1 MKTSFVSSYA
11 TQTSMRSVVNKAQA
25 EIQQLQTEV
34 VTGRLADVGAELGGQ
49 TSNAVRLHRDFEQ
62 FSTILDTN
70 SLVDNRLSS
79 AQAALEQSSES
90 AQNLIETLIIAKD
103 ASDEGLR
110 SVAVLQAS
118 DALSG
123 FTDAG
128 NLTANGEHLFA
139 GIDTDNEPLV
149 DYFESGNA
157 AKAAFDNAFSTYFGF
172 TQTDPATSTITAA
185 QMTDFLDNTIEPMF
199 TGADW
204 NTNWSSASDTNI
216 TSRISNE
223 ELVQS
228 SVNANGEGFRSFAFA
243 ATISVEMMNI
253 GLNEDAQSVLV
264 DKAVDAAGQGLS
276 GIDDARTML
285 GISQARLEKADTL
298 LQVQADLT
306 KIHVSEME
314 EVDIYEAST
323 RVNALMAQIETSYS
337 ITSRLQ
343 QLSLID
349 YLR

>member
-11 TQTSMRSVVNKAQA
+11 TQTSMRLIVKQSQA

-34 VTGRLADVGAELGGQ
+34 VTGRHADIGVALGGQ

-62 FSTILDTN
+62 FSTIQDTN
-70 SLVDNRLSS
+70 SLVENRLSS
-79 AQAALEQSSES
+79 AQAALEQSSTS
-90 AQNLIETLIIAKD
+90 AQDLLETLIIAKD
-103 ASDEGLR
+103 ATDEGLR
-110 SVAVLQAS
+110 NVAVLEITDSLRA
-118 DALSG
+118 

-139 GIDTDNEPLV
+139 GIDTDTKPLV
-149 DYFESGNA
+149 DYFEPGNA
-157 AKAAFDNAFSTYFGF
+157 AKTAFDNAFLTYFGF
-172 TQTDPATSTITAA
+172 TQSSAATSTITAT
-185 QMTDFLDNTIEPMF
+185 QMTDFLDNTVEPMF
-199 TGADW
+199 TGTDW
-204 NTNWSSASDTNI
+204 TTNWSSASDTNI
-216 TSRISNE
+216 TSRIARE
-223 ELVQS
+223 ELVQT
-228 SVNANGEGFRSFAFA
+228 SVNANGDGFRNVAFA
-243 ATISVEMMNI
+243 ATISLEMMNI
-253 GLNEDAQSVLV
+253 GLGEEAQSVLV
-264 DKAVDAAGQGLS
+264 DKAIDVAGRGVSAVD
-276 GIDDARTML
+276 DDRTRL
-285 GISQARLEKADTL
+285 GISQARLVKANNL

-343 QLSLID
+343 QLNLID

>member
-1 MKTSFVSSYA
+1 
-11 TQTSMRSVVNKAQA
+11 MRLIVKQAQA

-34 VTGRLADVGAELGGQ
+34 VTGRHADIGVALGGQ

-62 FSTILDTN
+62 FSTIKDTN
-70 SLVDNRLSS
+70 SLVENRLSS
-79 AQAALEQSSES
+79 SQAALEQSSQS
-90 AQNLIETLIIAKD
+90 AQDLLETLIIAKD
-103 ASDEGLR
+103 ATDDKLR
-110 SVAVLQAS
+110 SVAVLKVTDSLRA
-118 DALSG
+118 

-128 NLTANGEHLFA
+128 NLTSNGEYLFA
-139 GIDTDNEPLV
+139 GIDTDNKPLV
-149 DYFESGNA
+149 DYFEPGNA

-172 TQTDPATSTITAA
+172 SQSSPSVSGITAT
-185 QMTDFLDNTIEPMF
+185 QMTDFLNNTVEPMF
-199 TGADW
+199 TGTDW
-204 NTNWSSASDTNI
+204 TTNWSSASDTNM
-216 TSRISNE
+216 TSRIARE

-228 SVNANGEGFRSFAFA
+228 SVNANSDGFRSVAFA
-243 ATISVEMMNI
+243 ATISLELMNI
-253 GLNEDAQSVLV
+253 GLGEEAQSALV
-264 DKAVDAAGQGLS
+264 NKAIDAAGKGVS
-276 GIDDARTML
+276 NVDNDRTTL
-285 GISQARLEKADTL
+285 GISQARVEKANKL

-343 QLSLID
+343 RLSLID